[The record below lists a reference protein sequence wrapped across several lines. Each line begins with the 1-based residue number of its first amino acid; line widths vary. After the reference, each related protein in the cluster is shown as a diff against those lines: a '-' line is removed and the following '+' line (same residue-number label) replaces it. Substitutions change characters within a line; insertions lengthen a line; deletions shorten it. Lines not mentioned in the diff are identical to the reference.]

1 MGHEV
6 VKKPDNLSLLLI
18 TESLSEHSRQRKLQ
32 ALGMF
37 CAFSAALWLAAAE
50 APTKLVSVVV
60 SPFVISFMMVL
71 GAFVSRWSL
80 PALIRGT
87 SDIGADLQQVPH
99 LVVWGVLAGCLW
111 AVGNTLTILAIRDIG
126 LSIAFPLWNSNSLVG
141 ILWGILFFKEL
152 HRADWLRW
160 VGVVGGAFVL
170 FGGAI
175 LLSLAST
182 SQAAHGRAIRGVVA
196 ALGAGIVLGSMYIPY
211 RKAYITGM
219 NPLTFITFFTVGEL
233 ATMTVLAISFLGGS
247 QIFWHELVKSR
258 EVLFW
263 PLLGGF
269 MWVVGDLFQN
279 YGAKYVGISRGIPLS
294 NTNQLWGL
302 LWGILVFG
310 ELHGLTHAVYV
321 QVIGGSLLM
330 GVGAVA
336 IAFSSATEGE
346 YSSWK
351 EAAQRESDLYNIE
364 PAYVAARMEGK
375 EINAKNH
382 ARTLIDW
389 LLIGGATLI
398 FAAFGLM
405 ASIPEMEIHW
415 GWLAALTSAMLLV
428 LVAGGVALW
437 RITRFN

>member
-1 MGHEV
+1 
-6 VKKPDNLSLLLI
+6 
-18 TESLSEHSRQRKLQ
+18 
-32 ALGMF
+32 
-37 CAFSAALWLAAAE
+37 
-50 APTKLVSVVV
+50 LVAVAV

-87 SDIGADLQQVPH
+87 SDISADLRQVPH

-152 HRADWLRW
+152 HRAGWLRW

-182 SQAAHGRAIRGVVA
+182 SQAAHGHAMRGVA
-196 ALGAGIVLGSMYIPY
+196 AAIGAGIVLGSMYIPY

-233 ATMTVLAISFLGGS
+233 ATMTVLAVSFSGGPET
-247 QIFWHELVKSR
+247 FWHELVKSR
-258 EVLFW
+258 GVLFW

-279 YGAKYVGISRGIPLS
+279 YAAKYVGISRGIPLS

-310 ELHGLTHAVYV
+310 ELRGLTRGVYA

-330 GVGAVA
+330 AIGAVA
-336 IAFSSATEGE
+336 IAFSSATAGE

-351 EAAQRESDLYNIE
+351 EAAQRESDFYNIE
-364 PAYVAARMEGK
+364 PAYVAARMEGR
-375 EINAKNH
+375 ETNAKNR
-382 ARTLIDW
+382 ARSLIDW
-389 LLIGGATLI
+389 LLIAGAILI
-398 FAAFGLM
+398 FAAFALM
-405 ASIPEMEIHW
+405 ASIPEMEIRW

>member
-1 MGHEV
+1 
-6 VKKPDNLSLLLI
+6 
-18 TESLSEHSRQRKLQ
+18 
-32 ALGMF
+32 
-37 CAFSAALWLAAAE
+37 
-50 APTKLVSVVV
+50 LVTVAV

-71 GAFVSRWSL
+71 GAFVSRWSV

-87 SDIGADLQQVPH
+87 SDIGADLQQAPH

-111 AVGNTLTILAIRDIG
+111 AVGNTLTIFAVRDIG

-141 ILWGILFFKEL
+141 VLWGILLFKEL
-152 HRADWLRW
+152 HRAGWLRW
-160 VGVVGGAFVL
+160 VGVVGGALVL

-175 LLSLAST
+175 LLSLASS
-182 SQAAHGRAIRGVVA
+182 SQAAHGHATRGVVA

-233 ATMTVLAISFLGGS
+233 ATMTLLAVSFSGGS
-247 QIFWHELVKSR
+247 KIFWHELVKSR
-258 EVLFW
+258 GILFW

-269 MWVVGDLFQN
+269 LWVVGDLFQN
-279 YGAKYVGISRGIPLS
+279 YAAKYVGISRGIPLS

-310 ELHGLTHAVYV
+310 ELQGLTRGVYL

-330 GVGAVA
+330 TAGAVA

-351 EAAQRESDLYNIE
+351 EAAQRESDLYNVE
-364 PAYVAARMEGK
+364 PAYIAARMEGK
-375 EINAKNH
+375 EIDAKNH
-382 ARTLIDW
+382 ARTLLDW
-389 LLIGGATLI
+389 LLIGGATLV
-398 FAAFGLM
+398 FAAFGFM

-428 LVAGGVALW
+428 LLAGGVALW

>member
-1 MGHEV
+1 MNS
-6 VKKPDNLSLLLI
+6 PI
-18 TESLSEHSRQRKLQ
+18 TESLSERSRQRTLQ
-32 ALGMF
+32 ALGIF
-37 CAFSAALWLAAAE
+37 CGFSAALWLAAAE
-50 APTKLVSVVV
+50 APTKLVAVAV

-87 SDIGADLQQVPH
+87 SDIGADLRQVPH

-141 ILWGILFFKEL
+141 ILWGILLFKEL
-152 HRADWLRW
+152 HRAGWLRW
-160 VGVVGGAFVL
+160 VGVVGGASVL
-170 FGGAI
+170 FGGAV

-182 SQAAHGRAIRGVVA
+182 SQAVHGQAMRGVVA

-233 ATMTVLAISFLGGS
+233 ATMTILAVSFSGGARN
-247 QIFWHELVKSR
+247 FWHELVESR
-258 EVLFW
+258 GVLFW

-279 YGAKYVGISRGIPLS
+279 YAAKYVGISRGIPLS

-310 ELHGLTHAVYV
+310 ELHGLTRSVYA

-330 GVGAVA
+330 AAGAVA

-375 EINAKNH
+375 EINAKKNR
-382 ARTLIDW
+382 ARTLTDW

-398 FAAFGLM
+398 FIAFGRM

-415 GWLAALTSAMLLV
+415 GWLVALSSAMLLV
-428 LVAGGVALW
+428 LVAGGIALW

>member
-1 MGHEV
+1 
-6 VKKPDNLSLLLI
+6 
-18 TESLSEHSRQRKLQ
+18 
-32 ALGMF
+32 
-37 CAFSAALWLAAAE
+37 
-50 APTKLVSVVV
+50 LVTVAV

-87 SDIGADLQQVPH
+87 SDIGADLRQVPH

-152 HRADWLRW
+152 HRAGWLRW

-170 FGGAI
+170 FGGAV

-182 SQAAHGRAIRGVVA
+182 SQAAHGNAMRGVVA
-196 ALGAGIVLGSMYIPY
+196 AIGAGIVLGSMYIPY

-233 ATMTVLAISFLGGS
+233 ATMTVLAVSFSGGS
-247 QIFWHELVKSR
+247 EAFWHELVKSR
-258 EVLFW
+258 GVLFW

-279 YGAKYVGISRGIPLS
+279 YAAKYVGISRGIPLS

-310 ELHGLTHAVYV
+310 ELHGLTRGVYA

-330 GVGAVA
+330 AAGAVA

-351 EAAQRESDLYNIE
+351 EAAQRESDRYNIE

-375 EINAKNH
+375 ETNPKNH
-382 ARTLIDW
+382 ARTLVDW
-389 LLIGGATLI
+389 LLIGGATLT

-415 GWLAALTSAMLLV
+415 GWLAVLTSAMLLV
-428 LVAGGVALW
+428 LAAGGVALW

>member
-1 MGHEV
+1 
-6 VKKPDNLSLLLI
+6 
-18 TESLSEHSRQRKLQ
+18 
-32 ALGMF
+32 
-37 CAFSAALWLAAAE
+37 
-50 APTKLVSVVV
+50 LVAVAV

-87 SDIGADLQQVPH
+87 SDIGADLRQVPH

-152 HRADWLRW
+152 HRAGWLRW

-182 SQAAHGRAIRGVVA
+182 SQAAHGHAMRGVVA
-196 ALGAGIVLGSMYIPY
+196 AIGAGIVLGSMYIPY

-233 ATMTVLAISFLGGS
+233 ATMTVLAVSFSGGS
-247 QIFWHELVKSR
+247 KAFWHELVKSQGA
-258 EVLFW
+258 LFW

-279 YGAKYVGISRGIPLS
+279 YAAKYVGISRGIPLS

-310 ELHGLTHAVYV
+310 ELHGLARGVYA

-330 GVGAVA
+330 AAGAVA

-346 YSSWK
+346 YGSWK

-375 EINAKNH
+375 ETNAKNH

-389 LLIGGATLI
+389 LLIAGATLI
-398 FAAFGLM
+398 FAAFALM

-428 LVAGGVALW
+428 VVAGGVALW